1 MAKRVASRRPEARGT
16 EPRGGRES
24 FEGAADPAATNRER
38 PGRVGQRESVP
49 GAGSTRAGADAGP
62 KGRAGRERQ
71 NYPGKTAAAPTQRS
85 PGARRAGTTRSGAAS
100 PATSRGGGD
109 VGARSGDDREAT
121 EAVTGSASQGAP
133 LGVPGTMG
141 PTGASGL
148 REVADPNFPISQR
161 KEAKRER
168 KVRGE
173 EPADQPSGM
182 KRRKRRK

>member
-1 MAKRVASRRPEARGT
+1 
-16 EPRGGRES
+16 
-24 FEGAADPAATNRER
+24 
-38 PGRVGQRESVP
+38 
-49 GAGSTRAGADAGP
+49 
-62 KGRAGRERQ
+62 
-71 NYPGKTAAAPTQRS
+71 
-85 PGARRAGTTRSGAAS
+85 
-100 PATSRGGGD
+100 
-109 VGARSGDDREAT
+109 
-121 EAVTGSASQGAP
+121 
-133 LGVPGTMG
+133 MG